1 MYYGGKTI
9 QSTELYREAL
19 KINPNNQKAHFNLG
33 NSLYKNALEIK
44 ASKQNLI
51 QGGKKITT
59 DSLANL
65 VFDEAAGSFA
75 QVANSISNKDTLHQA
90 WHNIGNCYLQK
101 KDYQQAFD
109 AYKKSMKYDP
119 KDEET
124 RYNMAYAL
132 KNIPK
137 DKISQITLCLGDES
151 QIPFSKS
158 FDAVCSFFF
167 IDLFPSPKA
176 ETITQR
182 LTNCLKSSGILLYAD
197 FEAEGKNRKWR
208 KHLIRLMYLV
218 CGLFCKLENKF
229 YWNYTSVLT
238 KNHFCL
244 KDSKVFFYGLVRASL
259 YVIER

>member
-1 MYYGGKTI
+1 MKNNKWI
-9 QSTELYREAL
+9 LILLVSLFSFSTKGFGNELLLKAEKAYDSKNYKEAITNYEKL
-19 KINPNNQKAHFNLG
+19 VSDGYKSYQLYFNLG

-51 QGGKKITT
+51 QGGKKVTT

-109 AYKKSMKYDP
+109 AYKKSLKYDP

-137 DKISQITLCLGDES
+137 DKKGGGGSSNQKEEDKKDKNKNSTPQQNQMNKEQAEQLLKALMNQEKKLQDKRKQKQE
-151 QIPFSKS
+151 
-158 FDAVCSFFF
+158 DA
-167 IDLFPSPKA
+167 
-176 ETITQR
+176 
-182 LTNCLKSSGILLYAD
+182 
-197 FEAEGKNRKWR
+197 GK
-208 KHLIRLMYLV
+208 
-218 CGLFCKLENKF
+218 
-229 YWNYTSVLT
+229 TSVD
-238 KNHFCL
+238 
-244 KDSKVFFYGLVRASL
+244 KDW
-259 YVIER
+259 